1 MIRSMLLGVS
11 GMRNHQLRMDVIGN
25 NIANVNTTGYKAGRA
40 NFQDALY
47 QAMGTGGST
56 QVGTGIQI
64 AGVSNNFAQGPLQAT
79 GRVLDLAIVGNGFFG
94 LVDENG
100 DIKYTRDGSFYLD
113 KENNIIHSSGLKL
126 ADSDGDAIE
135 IDLEDGQS
143 IEDITITEKG
153 EIFVG
158 DDSQGTIGLFN
169 FPNVTGLTKAGD
181 NLYLANDIS
190 GEAIEGTPGE
200 DGFGQVRSGF
210 LEMSNIDLADELA
223 SLIATQRGYQAS
235 AKVFITA
242 DQVLQDT
249 IDLKR

>member
-1 MIRSMLLGVS
+1 MLLGVS

-25 NIANVNTTGYKAGRA
+25 NIANVNTTGFKTSRA

-47 QAMGTGGST
+47 QAMGANGSC

-100 DIKYTRDGSFYLD
+100 RIKFTRDGSFYLD
-113 KENNIIHSSGLKL
+113 KDNNIVHSTGLKL
-126 ADSDGDAIE
+126 VDSSGDAIE
-135 IDLEDGQS
+135 LDLDEGQS
-143 IEDITITEKG
+143 HEDITITETG

-158 DDSQGTIGLFN
+158 GSSQGTIALYNFN
-169 FPNVTGLTKAGD
+169 NLTGLTKAGD
-181 NLYLANDIS
+181 NLYLDNDIS
-190 GEAIEGTPGE
+190 GEPIEGTPGE
-200 DGFGQVRSGF
+200 EGLGLIRSGF

-223 SLIATQRGYQAS
+223 NLIATQRGYQAN
-235 AKVFITA
+235 ARVFTTA
-242 DQVLQDT
+242 DQVLQET